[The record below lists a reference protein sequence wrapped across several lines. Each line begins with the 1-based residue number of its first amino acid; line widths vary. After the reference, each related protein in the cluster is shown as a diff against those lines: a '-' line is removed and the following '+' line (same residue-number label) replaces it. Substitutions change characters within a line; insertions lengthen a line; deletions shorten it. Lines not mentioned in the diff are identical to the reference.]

1 MPRIAALSS
10 LLGLALVT
18 VTPSSG
24 APAGDEWRAIQ
35 HPEEVEAYAR
45 ALDSLRTSPGRGMR
59 VEEVLEKGFRAAAA
73 LVYVEG
79 VLDNLSDV
87 ELNTV
92 VDKMEGF
99 IITTVGER
107 VWVAEPDPDFFL
119 TLAQTS
125 GEQADVLFFD
135 AYKRSFPDGL
145 SVVYFQ
151 QRTHYSGCISYG
163 SLDLVDLFRRWTRY
177 GQQYP
182 NRYAAQVARRVQEIR
197 VLFTEGRCACSGKES
212 VLTEFRAFVEA
223 FPRASFTPR
232 VRERIGEL
240 EAETSS
246 ILFMCRGG

>member
-1 MPRIAALSS
+1 MPRIVALSS
-10 LLGLALVT
+10 LLGLAVVA

-24 APAGDEWRAIQ
+24 AAAGNEWRAIQ

-45 ALDSLRTSPGRGMR
+45 ALDALRTSPGKGTRI
-59 VEEVLEKGFRAAAA
+59 EEVLEKGSRAAAA

-79 VLDNLSDV
+79 VLENLSDA
-87 ELNTV
+87 ERNTV

-99 IITTVGER
+99 IITTVGEG

-119 TLAQTS
+119 TLAKS
-125 GEQADVLFFD
+125 YGEQADILFFD

-163 SLDLVDLFRRWTRY
+163 TLDLVDLYRRWTRY

-182 NRYAAQVARRVQEIR
+182 NRYAAHVARRVQEIQ
-197 VLFTEGRCACSGKES
+197 VLLSDGRCACGGKES

-232 VRERIGEL
+232 VRERIEEL
-240 EAETSS
+240 EADKSD
-246 ILFMCRGG
+246 ILFGCRGG